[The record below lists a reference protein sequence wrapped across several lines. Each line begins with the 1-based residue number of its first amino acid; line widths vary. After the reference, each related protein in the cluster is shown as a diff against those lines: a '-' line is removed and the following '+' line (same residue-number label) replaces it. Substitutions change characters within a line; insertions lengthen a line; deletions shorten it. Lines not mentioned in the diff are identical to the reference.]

1 MARTPNRPLRRGWTT
16 GACAAAAARAA
27 YTALLT
33 GKFPDPVT
41 VALPRGHR
49 PSFALARQ
57 ELTDGAATA
66 GIIKDAGDD
75 PDVTHGAL
83 VLATVRR
90 GRPGAGVTFKA
101 GAGVGMVTRAGLP
114 LAVGEPAINPAP
126 RRIMAAA
133 VAEIA
138 SQFGDG
144 GDVEIEIA
152 IPGGEKMAARTMNGR
167 LGIEGGLSV
176 LGTTGIVT
184 PYSCAAWIASIHQG
198 IDVARAAGLTHVAAA
213 TGKTSEAAVHKLYGL
228 AEFALLDMGD
238 FAGGLLKYLRDHPI
252 DRISIA
258 GGFAKIT
265 KLADGHMDLHSA
277 RSTVDVDRLAENCK
291 DLGAVEETVSAVRA
305 APTALAAL
313 EAARQAGVALADA
326 VAGRARRVAE
336 EVLSGDIAV
345 EVLIFDRAG
354 HLVGRSGGDG

>member
-1 MARTPNRPLRRGWTT
+1 MARTPNQPLRRGWTT

-33 GKFPDPVT
+33 GEFPDPVT
-41 VALPRGHR
+41 VSLPRGHN
-49 PSFALARQ
+49 PSFALAR
-57 ELTDGAATA
+57 EHLSEGAATA

-90 GRPGAGVTFKA
+90 GRPGAGVTFHA
-101 GAGVGMVTRAGLP
+101 GPGVGTVTRAGLP

-133 VAEIA
+133 VAEVA
-138 SQFGDG
+138 GQFGDG

-198 IDVARAAGLTHVAAA
+198 IDVARAAGLSHVAAA
-213 TGKTSEAAVHKLYGL
+213 TGKTSEAAVRKLHGL
-228 AEFALLDMGD
+228 PEFALLDMGD

-252 DRISIA
+252 ERLSIA

-277 RSTVDVDRLAENCK
+277 RSGVDVDRLADICNG
-291 DLGAVEETVSAVRA
+291 LGAPEETVSRVRT

-313 EAARQAGVALADA
+313 EAARQAGLPLADA
-326 VAGRARRVAE
+326 VAARARRVARE
-336 EVLSGDIAV
+336 ILSNEVRV

-354 HLVGRSGGDG
+354 GLVGRSEGDG